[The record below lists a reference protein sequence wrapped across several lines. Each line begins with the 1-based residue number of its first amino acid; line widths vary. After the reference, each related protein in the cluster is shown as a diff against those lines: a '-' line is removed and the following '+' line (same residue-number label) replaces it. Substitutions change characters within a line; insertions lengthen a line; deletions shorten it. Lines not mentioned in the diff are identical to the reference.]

1 MTENELMKRL
11 RTLNPSE
18 LFYRN
23 YRLAKSSEIGFQD
36 FLEHVDREAVARD
49 NLLIPEWPRTIPPEY
64 LEDWYFSPDQREGI
78 HVFKHN
84 CYTPALPHHHNFFEM
99 FYVLEGRCS
108 HRIGENSAV
117 LREGDLCLI
126 QPKVTH
132 LLDVSDESVIIDVLI
147 RRSTFRHYFYSIL
160 QGDNLLSNFFMS
172 TLYSKS
178 GIDYLL
184 FHTHDDQDLRHAFI
198 DLCTESIEQEA
209 YYSMLVNSIVT
220 RVFVLLLRRHMA
232 SCELPADMP
241 GDTTLAMTVV
251 RYLQD
256 NAAHVTLDQMAA
268 YFHYTPEYTSRTIKR
283 VTGQNFTQLLTNMR
297 IENAKQLLRDTTLTV
312 QEAGASVGYESTEH
326 FMRTFRKVMGCTP
339 SEYRRR
345 YSCLKT

>member
-1 MTENELMKRL
+1 MTESKLMAYL
-11 RTLNPSE
+11 HTLNSSE
-18 LFYRN
+18 LFYRS

-36 FLEHVDREAVARD
+36 FLAHVDREQVSRE
-49 NLLIPEWPRTIPPEY
+49 NLLIPEWKETIPPEY
-64 LEDWYFSPDQREGI
+64 LEDWYFSTEQREGL

-132 LLDVSDESVIIDVLI
+132 QLDVSDESIIIDVLI

-184 FHTHDDQDLRHAFI
+184 FHTHGDPDLRHAFI
-198 DLCTESIEQEA
+198 DLCTESVEQAA
-209 YYSMLVNSIVT
+209 YYPMLESAIVT
-220 RVFVLLLRRHMA
+220 RLFVLLLRRHME
-232 SCELPADMP
+232 SCELPVNMP
-241 GDTTLAMTVV
+241 GDTTLAMTVA

-256 NAAHVTLDQMAA
+256 NAASVTLEQLAD
-268 YFHYTPEYTSRTIKR
+268 YFHYTPEHTSRLIKR
-283 VTGQNFTQLLTNMR
+283 ATGQSFMQLLTSMR
-297 IENAKQLLRDTTLTV
+297 VENAKQLLRDTTLSV
-312 QEAGASVGYESTEH
+312 AEVSAAVGYESGEH
-326 FMRTFRKVMGCTP
+326 FIRTFRKNTGCTP

-345 YSCLKT
+345 NS